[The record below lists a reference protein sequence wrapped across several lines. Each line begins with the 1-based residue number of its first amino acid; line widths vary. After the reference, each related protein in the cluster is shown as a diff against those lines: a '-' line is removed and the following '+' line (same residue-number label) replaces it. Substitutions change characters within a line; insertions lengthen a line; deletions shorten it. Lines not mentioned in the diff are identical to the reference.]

1 MFTVNH
7 KDPRETLIGHC
18 PGVFIGNFEHCS
30 KYLIVNFEL
39 VIASWVQYI

>member
-7 KDPRETLIGHC
+7 KDPRETLTGHRT
-18 PGVFIGNFEHCS
+18 GVFIGNFEHCS
-30 KYLIVNFEL
+30 SDLFVNFEL